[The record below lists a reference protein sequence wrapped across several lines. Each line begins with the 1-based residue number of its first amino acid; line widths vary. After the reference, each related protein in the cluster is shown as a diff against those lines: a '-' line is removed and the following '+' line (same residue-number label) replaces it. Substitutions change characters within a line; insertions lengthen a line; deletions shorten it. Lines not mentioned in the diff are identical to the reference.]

1 MEPNLI
7 EQRQQAHL
15 LLDVLSDE
23 KLAAVHGLLEA
34 MVEPLSRSLAMAPV
48 EDDELTDEMIGA
60 LAQARESLD
69 AGTFISHEEILR
81 EFGR

>member
-1 MEPNLI
+1 MEPNLT

-23 KLAAVHGLLEA
+23 KLSAVHGLLET

-48 EDDELTDEMIGA
+48 DDEDLSDEMIA
-60 LAQARESLD
+60 ELAEARKSLD
-69 AGTFISHEEILR
+69 AGDFVSHEEISR
-81 EFGR
+81 EFGL

>member
-1 MEPNLI
+1 MEPNLV

-23 KLAAVHGLLEA
+23 KLSAVHGLLEA

-48 EDDELTDEMIGA
+48 EDEELTDEMIA
-60 LAQARESLD
+60 ELAEARESLE
-69 AGTFISHEEILR
+69 AGDSVSHEEILR
-81 EFGR
+81 EFGL